1 MVSSLN
7 PEVGLLQGKLRLNS
21 WLLFCALAV
30 LCSCAQQINYP
41 VPGVTSLSPTSITA
55 GQPGFT
61 LTVNGSNFTPATSVV
76 WNGQA
81 RSTVFQGTSVLTAQI
96 QASDIAN
103 PGLVVVSVFTPQPGG
118 GSPKNPLQFTVAA
131 GDQSGAAYHFDVTA
145 GSSHRAPDNLR
156 LISSVRI
163 LCRYRM

>member
-1 MVSSLN
+1 M
-7 PEVGLLQGKLRLNS
+7 
-21 WLLFCALAV
+21 V

-61 LTVNGSNFTPATSVV
+61 LTVNGSNFTPATTVV

-81 RSTVFQGTSVLTAQI
+81 RSTVFQSISVLTAQI

-103 PGLVVVSVFTPQPGG
+103 PGFVVVSVFTPQPGG
-118 GSPKNPLQFTVAA
+118 GSPLNPLQFTVEPVTNPVPHITSMSPQGVLTGAGPFAIDIIGTNFVSLSNVTVNGNNIPTIFVNAA
-131 GDQSGAAYHFDVTA
+131 TLQATVPAAD
-145 GSSHRAPDNLR
+145 
-156 LISSVRI
+156 
-163 LCRYRM
+163 